1 MPTSGAAALPAL
13 GLKVGIPR
21 EIFTGEQRVAI
32 APDTAKKLQKLGF
45 QVCIEA
51 QAGVGA
57 GFTDQAYVTAGCQ
70 VLPDASSLWEAA
82 DIILK
87 VRAPQWC
94 PDRQRHEADLLSPGK
109 TLISFI
115 WPAQNPDLMERL
127 AVQGGTVLAMD
138 AVPRITRAQKLDA
151 LSSMANIG
159 GYRAVIEA
167 AHQFGRC
174 FTGQITA
181 AGKMPP
187 ARVLVIGAGVAGL
200 SAIGTARSLGAM
212 VKAFDTR
219 PTVKEQ
225 VQSMGRSSWNST
237 FKRMAMVMAAM
248 PRL

>member
-1 MPTSGAAALPAL
+1 
-13 GLKVGIPR
+13 
-21 EIFTGEQRVAI
+21 
-32 APDTAKKLQKLGF
+32 
-45 QVCIEA
+45 
-51 QAGVGA
+51 
-57 GFTDQAYVTAGCQ
+57 
-70 VLPDASSLWEAA
+70 
-82 DIILK
+82 
-87 VRAPQWC
+87 
-94 PDRQRHEADLLSPGK
+94 
-109 TLISFI
+109 
-115 WPAQNPDLMERL
+115 MERL